1 MKVVIDIFCEWT
13 NQSSAPGSARTA
25 WPRAG
30 PCEERHVYAYT
41 RPMHMYKML
50 YDKCLRTYIIYKTI
64 RGGCPKWGL
73 PPKKHSCFL
82 YFPWN
87 NLSSYWGSPIS
98 IPLRRSIVRCWIVSW
113 TCACCARRLSPHRC
127 TGGVDM
133 ASAGRRMFETMDL
146 FRYPLVM
153 SK

>member
-1 MKVVIDIFCEWT
+1 MKVVIDMFCEWT
-13 NQSSAPGSARTA
+13 NQSSASGSARTA

-64 RGGCPKWGL
+64 GGVAQNGGL

-82 YFPWN
+82 YFPLN
-87 NLSSYWGSPIS
+87 NLSSYWGYPHLH
-98 IPLRRSIVRCWIVSW
+98 PTTQEHCALLDCLVDLRLLRPETFSASMHRWGRYGICEEDVRNHGFV
-113 TCACCARRLSPHRC
+113 
-127 TGGVDM
+127 
-133 ASAGRRMFETMDL
+133 
-146 FRYPLVM
+146 
-153 SK
+153 